1 METTKGMNLKLC
13 QNMAREICKKLESIN
28 SSTKTLNQQKTLKNS
43 KSASSPH
50 SKQQQQKQSGPT
62 VLNKPIRW
70 I

>member
-1 METTKGMNLKLC
+1 
-13 QNMAREICKKLESIN
+13 MAREICKKLESIN

-62 VLNKPIRW
+62 VLNKPIC
-70 I
+70 